1 MSVRR
6 RPDRDNRWE
15 ISWYQ
20 NGKRHRRL
28 LSKYKAVYAHD
39 KVTGR
44 QIIDKV
50 PWTKEE
56 AQAAE
61 RLYRSKQTQIPKYS
75 TPKLLDILPEFMR
88 WLKTARRER
97 TYQDYQSVINRL
109 LGPTF
114 GDKRLDEID
123 ESALDIY
130 KQDRLNSKGKRK
142 LTASINKELMYLS
155 GILKWARKRKYT
167 AHKPDI
173 EKLKYIPKLPQIPSP
188 ETIQRLLQAAEAQY
202 KLLLMVLY
210 YTGSRWD
217 AGRTLCWD
225 QIDFERGII
234 LFPSTKG
241 GKPLILPLHTIL
253 AAELK
258 KLWESREKPMEGLI
272 FISPRTGRRYDN
284 LVGPLKRACKKA
296 EITAHITPHTF
307 RHAFAT
313 HLLLQGV
320 DIRKVQILLGHTQIT
335 TTQIYTRLAS
345 ELLSAD
351 VERLNNPGGD
361 GVQIQTHN

>member
-15 ISWYQ
+15 VSWYQ
-20 NGKRHRRL
+20 DGKRRRRL
-28 LSKYKAVYAHD
+28 LPKYKAVYAHD
-39 KVTGR
+39 KITGR

-56 AQAAE
+56 ALAAE
-61 RLYRSKQTQIPKYS
+61 RLYKVIQKQATHLSKYS
-75 TPKLLDILPEFMR
+75 TPKLNDILPEFMR
-88 WLKTARRER
+88 WLKNHRRER
-97 TYQDYQSVINRL
+97 TYQDYQSVIKRL
-109 LGPTF
+109 LGPAF
-114 GDKRLDEID
+114 GDKLLDEID

-167 AHKPDI
+167 AHKPDF
-173 EKLKYIPKLPQIPSP
+173 EKLKYSPKLPHVPSP
-188 ETIQRLLQAAEAQY
+188 EIIQKLLQAAETQY
-202 KLLLMVLY
+202 RPLLMLLY

-217 AGRTLCWD
+217 AARTLRWD

-234 LFPSTKG
+234 FFPSTKG

-258 KLWESREKPMEGLI
+258 ELWKARGEPVEGLI
-272 FISPRTGRRYDN
+272 FISPRTGQRYDN
-284 LVGPLKRACKKA
+284 IKGPLKRACKKA
-296 EITAHITPHTF
+296 GITGKITPHTF

-335 TTQIYTRLAS
+335 TTQIYTQLAT

-351 VERLNNPGGD
+351 VERLNRR
-361 GVQIQTHN
+361 